1 MSNRILSVSAAPYDG
16 YPLGATLDSLAACG
30 VSHVEPAYIV
40 GYTEPFTEDAFA
52 ETAAT
57 AYRRSLAASGL
68 RCHAVSA
75 HMDLGTPEAL
85 EIFRRRMDF
94 ARSLGAGII
103 NTNASLRVRATQF
116 HANIDALAQHGAS
129 IGLTIGLEN
138 PGNGEDNLFN
148 TAADGLAL
156 VRAIGSPQ
164 VRLNFDPGNRV
175 SQVKDDADPA
185 AEGLLALPSCAH
197 FHIKDVKRRADGWYF
212 VTPGTGDIDYRGV
225 FSGLAGYPVL
235 PISIE
240 IPLRI
245 HRGPNALPMRRPA
258 PVPLAEIEQTL
269 RAGLHHVRTNLSDI
283 ETALT
288 RARRLT

>member
-1 MSNRILSVSAAPYDG
+1 MGNRILSVSAAPYDG
-16 YPLGATLDSLAACG
+16 YPLGATLDSLANCG

-40 GYTEPFTEDAFA
+40 GYTEPFTEEAFA

-57 AYRRSLAASGL
+57 AYRRALAASGL

-75 HMDLGTPEAL
+75 HMDLGAPDAP

-103 NTNASLRVRATQF
+103 NTNASLRVRAKRFRT
-116 HANIDALAQHGAS
+116 NIDALAQHGAS
-129 IGLTIGLEN
+129 IGLVIGLEN
-138 PGNGEDNLFN
+138 PGNGKDDLVN
-148 TAADGLAL
+148 TAADGVEL

-175 SQVKDDADPA
+175 SHVQDDADA
-185 AEGLLALPSCAH
+185 AEDGLLALPSCAH
-197 FHIKDVKRRADGWYF
+197 FHIKDVERRAGGWYF
-212 VTPGTGDIDYRGV
+212 VTLGKGDLDYRPV
-225 FSGLAGYPVL
+225 LSGLARYPEL

-245 HRGPNALPMRRPA
+245 HRGPDALPVRRPE
-258 PVPLAEIEQTL
+258 PVPLAEIEATL
-269 RAGLHHVRTNLSDI
+269 RASLAHIRGGLPDI
-283 ETALT
+283 GTA
-288 RARRLT
+288 

>member
-16 YPLGATLDSLAACG
+16 YPLGAVLDSLAACG
-30 VSHVEPAYIV
+30 VSHIEPAYIV

-57 AYRRSLAASGL
+57 AYRRALDESGL

-75 HMDLGTPEAL
+75 HMDLGTPDAL

-94 ARSLGAGII
+94 ARALGAGII
-103 NTNASLRVRATQF
+103 NTNASLRVRAKQF
-116 HANIDALAQHGAS
+116 HENIDALAQHGAS
-129 IGLTIGLEN
+129 IGLAIGLEN

-148 TAADGLAL
+148 TASDGLAL
-156 VRAIGSPQ
+156 VREIGSPQ
-164 VRLNFDPGNRV
+164 VRLNFDPANRV
-175 SQVKDDADPA
+175 SQVKDDADA
-185 AEGLLALPSCAH
+185 AEEGLLALPACAH

-212 VTPGTGDIDYRGV
+212 VTPGTGDIDYRRV
-225 FSGLAGYPVL
+225 LSGLAGYPGL

-245 HRGPNALPMRRPA
+245 HRGPDALPVRRPA
-258 PVPLAEIEQTL
+258 TVPLAEIEETV
-269 RAGLHHVRTNLSDI
+269 RAGLDYVRDGLPDAG
-283 ETALT
+283 TA
-288 RARRLT
+288 

>member
-1 MSNRILSVSAAPYDG
+1 MRNRILSVSAAPYDG
-16 YPLGATLDSLAACG
+16 YPLGVTLDSLANCG

-40 GYTEPFTEDAFA
+40 GYTEPFTEEAFE

-57 AYRRSLAASGL
+57 AYRQAMATSGL

-75 HMDLGTPEAL
+75 HMDLGTPDAR

-103 NTNASLRVRATQF
+103 NTNASLRVHAKQF
-116 HANIDALAQHGAS
+116 RTNIDALAEHGAA
-129 IGLTIGLEN
+129 IGLVIGLEN
-138 PGNGEDNLFN
+138 PGNGEDDLVN
-148 TAADGLAL
+148 TAADGVAL

-175 SQVKDDADPA
+175 SHVKDDADA
-185 AEGLLALPSCAH
+185 AEEGLLALPSCGH

-212 VTPGTGDIDYRGV
+212 VTLGAGDIDYGRV
-225 FSGLAGYPVL
+225 LSNFASYPEL

-240 IPLRI
+240 IPLRL
-245 HRGPNALPMRRPA
+245 HRGPDALPVRRPA
-258 PVPLAEIEQTL
+258 PVPLAEIEATL
-269 RAGLHHVRTNLSDI
+269 RAGLNFVRGSLPDI
-283 ETALT
+283 GGE
-288 RARRLT
+288 